1 MRKVKLPSS
10 PFIFSHLSLLFQR
23 STSFYAAKKEE
34 CSQIQHSN
42 DAVHFKD
49 YSLLNDEKFFRLR
62 HAYSKRV
69 IHCYHYAKYKILFIK
84 PLNITMP
91 SLVNQNCLFYRLD
104 ALEKRKIRTAKC
116 AKSSIPSPSF
126 SFFSFFLKV
135 NFCNIAEL

>member
-104 ALEKRKIRTAKC
+104 VRKSVKLEQQNV
-116 AKSSIPSPSF
+116 PSPLFPHPPFLSF
-126 SFFSFFLKV
+126 LFSLK
-135 NFCNIAEL
+135 